1 MKKFRVSITDGFNS
15 SEVGSTLTHICGNW
29 NDSNSDYVFLEC
41 KDEDETYMI
50 KNMENHEGV
59 EEYEEIE
66 KEVKKTEYTNIKIEM
81 ELVVPSYYAD
91 WGKEKLAEYLTNKLY
106 KDPEY
111 FGDFGEENIVHIG
124 GMLHNANLKFN

>member
-50 KNMENHEGV
+50 KNMENHAGV
-59 EEYEEIE
+59 EEYNL
-66 KEVKKTEYTNIKIEM
+66 KEVSANINQLVKLFNEQNNEKIVEKM
-81 ELVVPSYYAD
+81 KEIVPEFKSNNSIF
-91 WGKEKLAEYLTNKLY
+91 EKLDK
-106 KDPEY
+106 
-111 FGDFGEENIVHIG
+111 
-124 GMLHNANLKFN
+124 

>member
-15 SEVGSTLTHICGNW
+15 SEVGSTLTHICGSW
-29 NDSNSDYVFLEC
+29 SDSNREYVFLEC

-59 EEYEEIE
+59 EEYDEIE
-66 KEVKKTEYTNIKIEM
+66 KEVKVTQYTYVKIEM
-81 ELVVPSYYAD
+81 EVVVPSYYAD
-91 WGKEKLAEYLTNKLY
+91 WGKEKLAEYLTDKLY

-111 FGDFGEENIVHIG
+111 FGGVWVENIVEIG
-124 GMLHNANLKFN
+124 GRAS

>member
-59 EEYEEIE
+59 EEYDEIE
-66 KEVKKTEYTNIKIEM
+66 KESKVTYTYVKIEM
-81 ELVVPSYYAD
+81 GVVVPSYYAD
-91 WGKEKLAEYLTNKLY
+91 WGKEKIAEYLTDKLY

-111 FGDFGEENIVHIG
+111 FGGVLVDNIVEIG
-124 GMLHNANLKFN
+124 GSAS